1 MTQELTRSQRD
12 AVGHVGSPLIVL
24 AGPGTGKT
32 RVITHRIAH
41 MIRERGISP
50 EKILAVTFTVKA
62 ANQLRE
68 RLGELVGA
76 GAASLN
82 VHTFNG
88 LGMRMIQ
95 RHAGVLG
102 LGANVT
108 LIDEAQASRLLQEVI
123 LKHGLFRET
132 RGMGLSA
139 IAAELLPRFERFSTH
154 GAAPAKCAA
163 LLEAWKSRLPGDAAT
178 NDEAMTDRERFR
190 RFEQETRAYQAY
202 TGERLRRGWLTYN
215 DQVLLPIQLLKERPG
230 VAAMY
235 RTDFAHVVVDEFQDC
250 NEAQIELLSLFA
262 GRATHDICVVGD
274 DDQSIYGFR
283 GADDQAFARFEKQW
297 PNATV
302 VTLEENWRSSP
313 GIVKAAGAIIAKAGR
328 RFRPDKTITSPA
340 ALAARPGSVE
350 AVGLKHDFEDGDTI
364 RDMLLT
370 EKASREAG
378 GEAMP
383 WGSFAVIARTHND
396 LERIGGS
403 LTLAGIPIDRVREQ
417 SLLTDDG
424 VEDVLAWAGWIADAG
439 AMVCARRLL
448 VRPPTLL
455 ALQAAA
461 GLENTYRAA
470 KADGATMLDFANWL
484 ETGRGVTDGASELAK
499 MRRELAAAC
508 ADLTG
513 EKAIDAIIARTDPAH
528 SDLLPGRE
536 RSRRVRALVS
546 FVSLVRDKQHRLQAP
561 GDLGAMLEHIELLRE
576 LRAFK
581 PTMGL
586 GDVDGEVVESSEGEG
601 SHKGRVQL
609 LSAHQSKGLEFD
621 TVFVPRVSPGHGYP
635 KSKGNN
641 EPEPLPEGL
650 VESLDDRP
658 EAEQRADEERRVFY
672 VACTRAA
679 RRLVL
684 LAKKNKSASKST
696 HFFEELTRDVPG
708 VAQRSPEEIATAA
721 EAAGLRLPSRWQ
733 IDPAEGEDPVELISR
748 LRRQAREQA
757 ASALHAAEGGAPTPE
772 LIEAS
777 ARQLASAARR
787 LAVLAEL
794 ARTGEAPDWLEPGE
808 DVKGLVARL
817 KEAREASGVVIRPM
831 KSPLSLS
838 YSMLRGFERCP
849 RCFYLERV
857 LGLREPSRGAADFGS
872 VVHQVLHEFFDEWR
886 LADAEG
892 QPPPGLERA
901 RELALR
907 HDAAHRSGETPP
919 DNAVIDQIVAQVET
933 AVTKLHAGT
942 DHILELERDV
952 KFEYVVDGVA
962 HRFEAKIDR
971 LDGLE
976 DGRRRIIDYKTGEAY
991 KYLREVDKDDMQMG
1005 VYALALAHLDG
1016 TPDEAPAGVAE
1027 YWLLSTG
1034 GRGRID
1040 LADLDLAKVRG
1051 KIDDAARRM
1060 LSGEF
1065 EVGKNCLGLCRSLLD

>member
-1 MTQELTRSQRD
+1 LTQSQRS
-12 AVGHVGSPLIVL
+12 AVEHAGSPLIVL

-41 MIRERGISP
+41 MIRERGVSP

-68 RLGELVGA
+68 RLGDLVGA
-76 GAASLN
+76 SAASLS

-95 RHAGVLG
+95 RHAGALG

-132 RGMGLSA
+132 RGMGLGA
-139 IAAELLPRFERFSTH
+139 IAAELLPRFESFATH

-163 LLEAWKSRLPGDAAT
+163 LLEAWKSWVPDEAAAS
-178 NDEAMTDRERFR
+178 DEAMTEREQFG

-202 TGERLRRGWLTYN
+202 TAERLRRGWLTYN

-230 VAAMY
+230 VAATY

-250 NEAQIELLSLFA
+250 NEAQIELLALFA
-262 GRATHDICVVGD
+262 GRTTHDICVVGD

-302 VTLEENWRSSP
+302 VALEENWRSSP
-313 GIVKAAGAIIAKAGR
+313 PIVKAAGAIIAKAGR
-328 RFRPDKTITSPA
+328 RFRPDKTITSPTV
-340 ALAARPGSVE
+340 LTTRPGCVE
-350 AVGLKHDFEDGDTI
+350 AVGLRHDFEDGDTI
-364 RDMLLT
+364 RDILLT
-370 EKASREAG
+370 EKATREAA
-378 GEAMP
+378 GEPMP
-383 WGSFAVIARTHND
+383 WGSFAVIARTHTD

-424 VEDVLAWAGWIADAG
+424 VEDVLAWAGWIVNAG
-439 AMVCARRLL
+439 ATVCARRLL

-461 GLENTYRAA
+461 ALENTHRAA
-470 KADGATMLDFANWL
+470 KADGATTLDFATWL

-499 MRRELAAAC
+499 LRRELAATC
-508 ADLTG
+508 AALTG

-528 SDLLPGRE
+528 NDMLPGRE
-536 RSRRVRALVS
+536 RSKRVRALVS

-561 GDLGAMLEHIELLRE
+561 GDLGSLLEHIELLRD
-576 LRAFK
+576 LKAFK

-586 GDVDGEVVESSEGEG
+586 GDVDGDVVESSEGADG
-601 SHKGRVQL
+601 ASHKGRVQL
-609 LSAHQSKGLEFD
+609 MTAHQSKGLEFD

-641 EPEPLPEGL
+641 EPEPLPPGL
-650 VESLDDRP
+650 VESLDERP
-658 EAEQRADEERRVFY
+658 EAERRADEERRVFY
-672 VACTRAA
+672 VACTRAE

-696 HFFEELTRDVPG
+696 HFFEELTRGAAG
-708 VAQRSPEEIATAA
+708 VLPRTPEEIATAA
-721 EAAGLRLPSRWQ
+721 EAAGLRLPSRWL
-733 IDPAEGEDPVELISR
+733 IDPSESEDPAELISR

-757 ASALHAAEGGAPTPE
+757 ASALHAAEGAAPTPE
-772 LIEAS
+772 LLEAS
-777 ARQLASAARR
+777 SRQLASAARR

-794 ARTGEAPDWLEPGE
+794 ARTGEAPGWLEPGE
-808 DVKGLVARL
+808 DVKGLVARM
-817 KEAREASGVVIRPM
+817 KEAREASGIVIRPM
-831 KSPLSLS
+831 KGPLSLS
-838 YSMLRGFERCP
+838 YSMLRAFERCP

-857 LGLREPSRGAADFGS
+857 LGLREPSRGAAEFGS
-872 VVHQVLHEFFDEWR
+872 VVHQVLHEYFDEWR

-892 QPPPGLERA
+892 QTPPGVERA

-907 HDAAHRSGETPP
+907 HEAAQRAGETPP
-919 DNAVIDQIVAQVET
+919 DKAVIDQILAQVET
-933 AVTKLHAGT
+933 AATKLHAAT

-952 KFEYVVDGVA
+952 RFEYVIDGVA

-971 LDGLE
+971 LDGMP
-976 DGRRRIIDYKTGEAY
+976 DGRRRIVDYKTGEAY
-991 KYLREVDKDDMQMG
+991 KSLREVAKDDLQMG

-1016 TPDEAPAGVAE
+1016 TPDAPPPGEAE
-1027 YWLLSTG
+1027 YWLLSSG
-1034 GRGRID
+1034 QRGRID
-1040 LADLDLAKVRG
+1040 LADLDLPKVRG
-1051 KIDDAARRM
+1051 KIDEAARKM
-1060 LSGEF
+1060 LAGEF
-1065 EVGKNCLGLCRSLLD
+1065 EVGKNCTGLCRSLLD